1 MDGHAVL
8 GNAVGADGQ
17 TRIYTRTIVLWAV
30 GISIDT
36 DLLWEHVE
44 VEERPTQTVPLTDT
58 VTLDCTP
65 SKRRRGEGPSATR
78 PVVVMMGTAAM
89 RRGHLEKRMKRPQT
103 FRSVLSMDIAYRG
116 SMPNLKVSNR
126 NTIQLTGCQDLAALG
141 DILHHLVT
149 TYEGRGFTLA
159 EGASTTARPGF
170 VGDVVLAN
178 VYFRLGFKLDRGRL
192 RDAVNDRSG
201 GMFLASYE
209 PLVRDVSVNIKFLD
223 DDPLPMGGAV
233 YPRWTLAENR
243 WTTVNANEAI
253 RLAPHVNLKCQEKQ
267 VQSLRV
273 FASGSVIQIG
283 RWPGSMTKLLDGFRE
298 YVNRIQSS
306 VADADTA
313 RQRTLD
319 SCWHAAD
326 AAPPMPMPVVADAA
340 AANDSDGR

>member
-8 GNAVGADGQ
+8 GNSVGTEGPA
-17 TRIYTRTIVLWAV
+17 RIYTRTVVLWAV
-30 GISIDT
+30 GLTIDT
-36 DLLWEHVE
+36 DLLWEHVD
-44 VEERPTQTVPLTDT
+44 VDDPPIQTVAVSDT
-58 VTLDCTP
+58 VALERTP
-65 SKRRRGEGPSATR
+65 AKRKRGEGPSALR
-78 PVVVMMGTAAM
+78 PKVVMMGTAAM
-89 RRGHLEKRMKRPQT
+89 RRGHLAKRMKRHQT

-141 DILHHLVT
+141 DILRHLVT
-149 TYEGRGFTLA
+149 TYEGRGFTL
-159 EGASTTARPGF
+159 TAGTAPGF

-201 GMFLASYE
+201 GMFIASYE

-233 YPRWTLAENR
+233 YPRWTLADNR
-243 WTTVNANEAI
+243 WSTVTAHDAI

-283 RWPGSMTKLLDGFRE
+283 RWPASMTKLLDGFRT
-298 YVNRIQSS
+298 YVRGIQNT
-306 VADADTA
+306 VADAESVK
-313 RQRTLD
+313 QRTLD
-319 SCWHAAD
+319 SCWPNQPLA
-326 AAPPMPMPVVADAA
+326 
-340 AANDSDGR
+340 